1 MDGWPRSKQGRSR
14 ADGSL
19 RKATEQDALPL
30 SEIFLAARRAAM
42 PYLPARYTDAEVLG
56 WIRDVVISESRV
68 LVATAADGTA
78 TGFAS
83 VGDGWLDHLY
93 VAPAAQ
99 ARGVG
104 SRLLACA
111 KEVSAGG
118 LKLHV
123 FQRNDGARRFY
134 ERRGFRLV
142 GLSDGSENEEHEP
155 DAVYRRAESGSGTN
169 A

>member
-1 MDGWPRSKQGRSR
+1 M
-14 ADGSL
+14 ADGPL

-42 PYLPARYTDAEVLG
+42 PYLPALYTDAEVLS
-56 WIRDVVISESRV
+56 WIRDTVIPESRV
-68 LVATAADGTA
+68 LIATSADGTP

-83 VGDGWLDHLY
+83 VRNGWLDHLY
-93 VAPAAQ
+93 VVPAAQ
-99 ARGVG
+99 ACGVG
-104 SRLLACA
+104 SRLLASA

-142 GLSDGSENEEHEP
+142 GLRDGSENEEHEP
-155 DAVYRRAESGSGTN
+155 DAVYQWRAESGSGTN
-169 A
+169 P

>member
-1 MDGWPRSKQGRSR
+1 M

-42 PYLPARYTDAEVLG
+42 PYLPARYTDTEVLG

-68 LVATAADGTA
+68 LIATAADGTA

-83 VGDGWLDHLY
+83 VRNGWLDHLY

-104 SRLLACA
+104 SRLLAGA

-142 GLSDGSENEEHEP
+142 SLRDGSENEEREP
-155 DAVYRRAESGSGTN
+155 DAVYQWRAESGSGTN
-169 A
+169 P